1 MCVCSVLSGG
11 YFVCVCVYVVFV
23 VHCVCVCVCVCVCS
37 VLSPL
42 CEEMKGGLITVD
54 FNRSSLQG
62 SV

>member
-1 MCVCSVLSGG
+1 MCVCVCSVRSPL
-11 YFVCVCVYVVFV
+11 
-23 VHCVCVCVCVCVCS
+23 CVCVCVCVCVCS